1 MLIEI
6 CVDSLDSAVTAE
18 KGGADRVELCSD
30 LLEGGITPSSGLI
43 QAVRS
48 KIDIP
53 IFVMIRPRGGDLYY
67 SASEFDI
74 MVSDLLEAKR
84 LGANGVVL
92 GLLTPDGQVD
102 VERTSRLVE
111 LAYPLQVTFHRAI
124 DMAPDM
130 ERACEDIV
138 STGAHRILTSGG
150 KQTAQLGAEQIA
162 RLVKIANGRIA
173 VMVGSGIRAH
183 NVQEIARATGAK
195 EFHGS
200 LRKRTTSP
208 VTYRNHA
215 LSMGD
220 QKDIEFT
227 RYMLFEEDVRAL
239 RQAVDGT
246 LQLAARGES
255 VQ

>member
-1 MLIEI
+1 MVLEI
-6 CVDSLDSAVTAE
+6 CVDSLASAVTAE
-18 KGGADRVELCSD
+18 EGGADRIELCSD

-53 IFVMIRPRGGDLYY
+53 VFVMIRPRGGDLYY

-74 MVSDLLEAKR
+74 MVSDLLEARR
-84 LGANGVVL
+84 LGADGVVL
-92 GLLTPDGQVD
+92 GLLTINGQVD
-102 VERTSRLVE
+102 IERTSRLVE

-162 RLVKIANGRIA
+162 RLVKVANGRIG

-183 NVQEIARATGAK
+183 NVQEIARATGAQ

-200 LRKRTTSP
+200 LRKRTPSP
-208 VTYRNHA
+208 VTYRNYA
-215 LSMGD
+215 LSMGA
-220 QKDIEFT
+220 QKDDEFF
-227 RYMLFEEDVRAL
+227 RYQLLEEEVRAL
-239 RQAVDGT
+239 RNALDDTV
-246 LQLAARGES
+246 QLPGRGES

>member
-6 CVDSLDSAVTAE
+6 CVDCLDSAVTAE

-30 LLEGGITPSSGLI
+30 LLEGGITPSAGLI

-53 IFVMIRPRGGDLYY
+53 IFVMIRPRGGDLYF

-74 MVSDLLEAKR
+74 MVSDLREAKR

-92 GLLTPDGQVD
+92 GLLTPDGQID

-111 LAYPLQVTFHRAI
+111 LAYPMQVTFHRAI

-130 ERACEDIV
+130 DRACADV
-138 STGAHRILTSGG
+138 VLTGAHRILTSGG
-150 KQTAQLGAEQIA
+150 KETAQQGAAQIA
-162 RLVKIANGRIA
+162 RLVQIANGRLSI
-173 VMVGSGIRAH
+173 MVGSGIRAH
-183 NVQEIARATGAK
+183 NVQEIARLTGAR

-200 LRKRTTSP
+200 LRKRAPSP
-208 VTYRNHA
+208 VTYYNPA
-215 LSMGD
+215 LSMGA
-220 QKDIEFT
+220 QKDNEFI
-227 RYMLFEEDVRAL
+227 RYTLLEDDVRAL
-239 RQAVDGT
+239 RRAVDST
-246 LQLAARGES
+246 VELAGRGGS

>member
-53 IFVMIRPRGGDLYY
+53 IFVMIRPRGGDLYF

-74 MVSDLLEAKR
+74 MVSDLREAKR
-84 LGANGVVL
+84 LGADGVVL
-92 GLLTPDGQVD
+92 GLLTTGGQVD

-111 LAYPLQVTFHRAI
+111 MAYPMQVTFHRAI

-130 ERACEDIV
+130 EQACEDIV
-138 STGAHRILTSGG
+138 LTGAHRILTSGG
-150 KQTAQLGAEQIA
+150 KETAQEGAAQIA
-162 RLVKIANGRIA
+162 RLVQIAHGRIGI
-173 VMVGSGIRAH
+173 MVGSGIRAH
-183 NVQEIARATGAK
+183 NVQEVARLTGAK

-200 LRKRTTSP
+200 LRRRAKSP
-208 VTYRNHA
+208 VSYFNPMLAMGLQNENEFYRYT
-215 LSMGD
+215 LLED
-220 QKDIEFT
+220 
-227 RYMLFEEDVRAL
+227 DVRAL
-239 RQAVDGT
+239 RQAVDST
-246 LQLAARGES
+246 IQLASPSES